1 MRARLEL
8 ADWIMIVAWVAL
20 AAAFAY
26 VACTDAFG
34 AERTG
39 AAILISDMPQGDRVF
54 LYSDRS
60 EFCEAVDVGNARGGK
75 RAVYHFRTN
84 HPDKR
89 LAGKNVEG
97 CYALRDGTQI
107 MLIFVNG
114 VEADLAITDFHTP
127 KPPRPAA

>member
-1 MRARLEL
+1 MRAVRSVWAL
-8 ADWIMIVAWVAL
+8 VAL
-20 AAAFAY
+20 MLCGVAY
-26 VACTDAFG
+26 G
-34 AERTG
+34 SG
-39 AAILISDMPQGDRVF
+39 SAILISDMPQGDRVF

-60 EFCEAVDVGNARGGK
+60 EFCEAVDAGNARGGK